1 MRSAFIV
8 ATTFFLSLRLNT
20 VSPATLYDP
29 GLTMELPPCDDTI
42 CFKPCD
48 AGRVQSSLKF
58 FKISVDGLPWKIR
71 QDGNV
76 SFILKMQAGERI
88 NGILFFA
95 EVSVETTFGK
105 TLAESFTADMCEDAG
120 RQQNHCPLQPNQNF
134 THYDYATHEQVM
146 ESAQL
151 VRKADATLKLKSSDG
166 AILVCITLSVNFEN
180 LVYV

>member
-134 THYDYATHEQVM
+134 TYFGRPTHEEVK
-146 ESAQL
+146 EIAQFTGKIDGTFK
-151 VRKADATLKLKSSDG
+151 VKSSGG
-166 AILVCITLSVNFEN
+166 AVLACIKWSINFEK
-180 LVYV
+180 LV